1 MLERNAG
8 KLARCV
14 PRGLPPGNWGWLL
27 DFKQWLKDNG
37 INSQSKY
44 YAAFKAS
51 LLPPHSPYDPT
62 QAYLEC
68 RSWAELFDKKPRK
81 YKKS

>member
-27 DFKQWLKDNG
+27 DKKD
-37 INSQSKY
+37 
-44 YAAFKAS
+44 F
-51 LLPPHSPYDPT
+51 LMTH
-62 QAYLEC
+62 
-68 RSWAELFDKKPRK
+68 
-81 YKKS
+81 